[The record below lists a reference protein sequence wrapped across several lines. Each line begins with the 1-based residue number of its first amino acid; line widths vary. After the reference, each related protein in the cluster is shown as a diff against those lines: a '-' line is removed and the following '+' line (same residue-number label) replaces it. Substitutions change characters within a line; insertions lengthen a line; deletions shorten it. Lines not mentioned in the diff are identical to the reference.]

1 LLSKESEVK
10 TMKIAITSN
19 EFASGEV
26 IPVRFTCDG
35 QDISP
40 PLRWGQAPEGTKSFA
55 LLVED
60 PDAPSGTFDHW
71 VLFNIPPVTTELSEG
86 IPNLPVLDYGMK
98 QGVNGFKRIG
108 YGGPCPPR
116 QDDPHHYFFRIYA
129 LEIELPIQEGASKDD
144 VRRAMEGHIIAEG
157 VLVGTYA
164 RMNAGGKTS
173 GA

>member
-1 LLSKESEVK
+1 
-10 TMKIAITSN
+10 MNIAINST
-19 EFASGEV
+19 EFASGQV

-40 PLRWGQAPEGTKSFA
+40 PLRWAQAPEGTKSFA

-71 VLFNIPPVTTELSEG
+71 VLFNIPPVTTELPEG
-86 IPNLPVLDYGMK
+86 IPNLPVLDNGMK

-116 QDDPHHYFFRIYA
+116 QDDPHRYFLRIYA

>member
-1 LLSKESEVK
+1 MNL
-10 TMKIAITSN
+10 KIDSD
-19 EFASGEV
+19 EFANEQV
-26 IPVRFTCDG
+26 IPVRYTCDG

-71 VLFNIPPVTTELSEG
+71 ILFNIPPVTTELSEG

-108 YGGPCPPR
+108 YGGPCPPSTT
-116 QDDPHHYFFRIYA
+116 
-129 LEIELPIQEGASKDD
+129 LSKSLKSWIVKINDTQSHQF
-144 VRRAMEGHIIAEG
+144 ENSFI
-157 VLVGTYA
+157 
-164 RMNAGGKTS
+164 S
-173 GA
+173 